1 MQLTMEVQ
9 DYTDQHLISFEF
21 FDGFYSQK
29 SGFNITGSV
38 KIMRSYLKNKKL
50 GWPTFFSFDLLF
62 RNTVTFFQY

>member
-38 KIMRSYLKNKKL
+38 KIMRSYLKNGKL
-50 GWPTFFSFDLLF
+50 G
-62 RNTVTFFQY
+62 